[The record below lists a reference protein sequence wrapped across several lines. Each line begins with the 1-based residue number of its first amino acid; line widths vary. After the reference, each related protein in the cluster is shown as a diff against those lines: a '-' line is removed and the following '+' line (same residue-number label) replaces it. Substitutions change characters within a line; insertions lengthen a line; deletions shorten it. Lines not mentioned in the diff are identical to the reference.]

1 MTHRQVSLSPLASS
15 FVTSFFFSHSIVF
28 IIFTDI
34 LGVHINYDVD
44 SITYDDFIN
53 RELIL
58 FSHAGNSDCLSPLSS
73 HHPLSCL
80 PLCLICTCL
89 SNPPPF
95 SLCSSRTHPLSLSP
109 RQRALSP
116 PLHGWT
122 QALSEE
128 SALRLFQKKSKTR
141 NQSSSACR

>member
-1 MTHRQVSLSPLASS
+1 MFLCHHLLPQLSLLFSS
-15 FVTSFFFSHSIVF
+15 LTF

-73 HHPLSCL
+73 HYPLSSSHSCL
-80 PLCLICTCL
+80 VHVYMHI
-89 SNPPPF
+89 
-95 SLCSSRTHPLSLSP
+95 
-109 RQRALSP
+109 
-116 PLHGWT
+116 
-122 QALSEE
+122 
-128 SALRLFQKKSKTR
+128 
-141 NQSSSACR
+141 